1 VHVAD
6 PREEHASELA
16 VQEDNP
22 ELRDHK
28 FGDSDRV
35 ELFWRSV
42 CNSGEFRDLHMGFGA
57 RDQDD
62 SIFVVIFLYIRG
74 FDYCG

>member
-6 PREEHASELA
+6 PREEPVSELA

-35 ELFWRSV
+35 ELFRWSV
-42 CNSGEFRDLHMGFGA
+42 CDSGEFRHIHMGFGA
-57 RDQDD
+57 RN
-62 SIFVVIFLYIRG
+62 
-74 FDYCG
+74 